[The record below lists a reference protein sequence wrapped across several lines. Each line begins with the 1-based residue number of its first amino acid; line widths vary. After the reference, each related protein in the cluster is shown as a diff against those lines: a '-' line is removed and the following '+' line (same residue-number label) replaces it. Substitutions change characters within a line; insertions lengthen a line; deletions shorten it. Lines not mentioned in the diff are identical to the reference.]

1 MQPGRQAWRRT
12 LQSEEGAELETD
24 LGSTQADALQAQGQ
38 AFPGCSTVEAEHE
51 EGVMQRDAVS
61 IKWLWKKKEVRIPLL
76 RHMMGE
82 RRKRSEDGDGF
93 HCSSRALGNLTRSE
107 GWRER
112 TAKGN
117 PTGKVL
123 TDKTRSQ
130 KKSEEVET
138 SAKLSFQ
145 KVFLFLETGKEESGV
160 RTKGLRG
167 RAGIWRGWCGKE
179 APEGGD
185 ICIHRADLCCTAE
198 TNPALKSNDA
208 PIKNK

>member
-1 MQPGRQAWRRT
+1 M
-12 LQSEEGAELETD
+12 
-24 LGSTQADALQAQGQ
+24 
-38 AFPGCSTVEAEHE
+38 
-51 EGVMQRDAVS
+51 
-61 IKWLWKKKEVRIPLL
+61 
-76 RHMMGE
+76 
-82 RRKRSEDGDGF
+82 
-93 HCSSRALGNLTRSE
+93 
-107 GWRER
+107 
-112 TAKGN
+112 
-117 PTGKVL
+117 
-123 TDKTRSQ
+123 
-130 KKSEEVET
+130 ET
-138 SAKLSFQ
+138 SAKLTFQ